1 MSKLSYTWWPYVRN
15 MIRRYPKR
23 LKSYSMPRVD
33 MLETDAVAT
42 AINKAR
48 QKEDGEHRIRLVELT
63 YWRRTRVTLQR
74 AAMEI
79 PVSYSTAKRWN
90 KEFFLDVAEAM
101 GLYDLPVTEQE

>member
-1 MSKLSYTWWPYVRN
+1 MSKLSYTWWPYIRN

-23 LKSYSMPRVD
+23 RKCDGLNRVD
-33 MLETDAVAT
+33 LLETDAVAT
-42 AINKAR
+42 AINKTL
-48 QKEDGEHRIRLVELT
+48 QKEDGEHRVRLIEVA
-63 YWRRTRVTLQR
+63 YWRRARVTLQR

-101 GLYDLPVTEQE
+101 GLYDPPELEQE